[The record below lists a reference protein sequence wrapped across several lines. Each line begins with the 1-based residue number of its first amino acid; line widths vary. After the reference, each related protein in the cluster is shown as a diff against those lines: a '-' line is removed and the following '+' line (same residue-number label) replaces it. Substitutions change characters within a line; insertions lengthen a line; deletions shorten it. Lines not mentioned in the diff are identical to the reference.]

1 MIDGGKVNDNGFTEK
16 IDKLAE
22 GFSADELYQVN
33 SNVAEIFKKT
43 VQPLIPERDKVN
55 EKYHIRGSVTVERQ
69 KNNAATVGILKK
81 SKKASVARFI
91 NDGWD
96 SSWNGKRNGHKVQGL
111 HFWEQAAKQAED
123 PMNTVMKEEVK
134 KIINKKVGGN

>member
-1 MIDGGKVNDNGFTEK
+1 MIDGGKVNDDGFTEK

-22 GFSADELYQVN
+22 GFSADELYQAN
-33 SNVAEIFKKT
+33 SKTAEVFKET
-43 VQPLIPERDKVN
+43 VQSLIPERDKVN
-55 EKYHIRGSVTVERQ
+55 EKYHIRGAVKTERK

-81 SKKASVARFI
+81 SKKAYVTRFI

-111 HFWEQAAKQAED
+111 HFWEKAAKQAEE

-134 KIINKKVGGN
+134 KIINKKAGGN

>member
-1 MIDGGKVNDNGFTEK
+1 MIDGGKVNDDGFTSSL
-16 IDKLAE
+16 DRLAQ
-22 GFSADELYQVN
+22 GFSSDELYKAN
-33 SNVAEIFKKT
+33 SKTAEVFKNT
-43 VQPLIPERDKVN
+43 VTDLIPKRSDVE
-55 EKYHIRGSVTVERQ
+55 EKYHIRDSVKIERK

-81 SKKASVARFI
+81 SKKAYVARFI

-111 HFWEQAAKQAED
+111 HFWEKAAKQAEE

-134 KIINKKVGGN
+134 KIINKKAGGN